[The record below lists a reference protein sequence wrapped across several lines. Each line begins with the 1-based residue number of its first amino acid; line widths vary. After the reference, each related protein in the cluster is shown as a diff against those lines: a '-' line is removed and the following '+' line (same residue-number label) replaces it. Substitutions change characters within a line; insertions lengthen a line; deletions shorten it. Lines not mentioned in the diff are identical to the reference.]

1 MRGTFEKAAK
11 IRLPRIL
18 FGRRRRPRSNR
29 LQQLLRLARN
39 RLNQPSQANS
49 LSRNL
54 SGPGAASPLPHPDQ
68 PMQPVG
74 VALEL
79 LARAVE
85 HDAAAVHHGGAR
97 RDVEREPDLG
107 YTGDDYAARTVDRN

>member
-1 MRGTFEKAAK
+1 
-11 IRLPRIL
+11 
-18 FGRRRRPRSNR
+18 
-29 LQQLLRLARN
+29 
-39 RLNQPSQANS
+39 
-49 LSRNL
+49 
-54 SGPGAASPLPHPDQ
+54 
-68 PMQPVG
+68 MQPVG